1 MNVNKSP
8 TTEYIYQSLVKR
20 GEEKDDD
27 IVQKRT
33 IDAGDKLEVIFERV
47 PNNAK
52 NKALALL
59 GLLTKVSKG
68 DVQAYYESM
77 GATKKE
83 AHARVVQNISSH
95 RSSTIYAEDIE
106 MARYTL
112 LKKTEPDARIEDYAP
127 KSRST

>member
-33 IDAGDKLEVIFERV
+33 IDAGDKLEVVFERI

-59 GLLTKVSKG
+59 GLLTKVSKS
-68 DVQAYYESM
+68 DVQTYYKSM
-77 GATKKE
+77 GATKQQ
-83 AHARVVQNISSH
+83 AHDRVVNHINSN
-95 RSSTIYAEDIE
+95 RSSTIYAKDIE
-106 MARYTL
+106 MARHTL
-112 LKKTEPDARIEDYAP
+112 LKTTEPDARIEDYAP
-127 KSRST
+127 KSTST